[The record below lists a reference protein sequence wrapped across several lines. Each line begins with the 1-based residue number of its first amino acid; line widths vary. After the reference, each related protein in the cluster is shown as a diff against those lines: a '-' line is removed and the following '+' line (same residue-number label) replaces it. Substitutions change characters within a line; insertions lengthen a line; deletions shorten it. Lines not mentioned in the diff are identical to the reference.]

1 MTIHPPFSENEDNI
15 EAFMMDK
22 KAKELLLE
30 ELVCFHTKMPLKAN
44 TLGIGISIKKSPK
57 TGKFSFVN
65 PIMDLLNMRAYTKLK
80 IRNSLTAEKFTHW
93 LPLYFGE
100 NETYTIESE
109 SYNHE
114 ERKFETEKKVIN
126 TQERFEKYLSSSL
139 SYIANGSTLKP
150 YNHESVV
157 EVIPQL
163 ISTHVL
169 ALMKEIKHIDIN
181 SIRRLFNFIRLWTY
195 LSSKDDKIQ
204 AKVDVELDQFIAK
217 PENRIKEVCGNL
229 LVMQTYAVLSD
240 KTNYTEFTKAYCDEQ
255 IDR

>member
-1 MTIHPPFSENEDNI
+1 MMSVSAVSVTSQQSKREEKKKDKDQKKMSKEEPGIYPPFSENEDNV
-15 EAFMMDK
+15 EAFIMDK

-126 TQERFEKYLSSSL
+126 T
-139 SYIANGSTLKP
+139 
-150 YNHESVV
+150 
-157 EVIPQL
+157 
-163 ISTHVL
+163 
-169 ALMKEIKHIDIN
+169 
-181 SIRRLFNFIRLWTY
+181 
-195 LSSKDDKIQ
+195 
-204 AKVDVELDQFIAK
+204 
-217 PENRIKEVCGNL
+217 
-229 LVMQTYAVLSD
+229 
-240 KTNYTEFTKAYCDEQ
+240 
-255 IDR
+255 